1 MVSDIEEIPIIWKKP
16 HNSSNLFHIGTLN
29 ILLDQ
34 FIKRYRDRLQI
45 QQIMIDLEMPKDAAG
60 FSKDQKTQSAVIL
73 QLLLIG
79 EIAKKISP
87 EKRSTIDLPWREI
100 AGFRDRAIHNY
111 FEIDLDIVWQTLIS
125 DLPEVKEKLKTIS

>member
-60 FSKDQKTQSAVIL
+60 YTDKTASAPQV
-73 QLLLIG
+73 G
-79 EIAKKISP
+79 ENSDCRKQQ
-87 EKRSTIDLPWREI
+87 EK
-100 AGFRDRAIHNY
+100 Y
-111 FEIDLDIVWQTLIS
+111 C
-125 DLPEVKEKLKTIS
+125 

>member
-1 MVSDIEEIPIIWKKP
+1 MKNDEVFINQILEAISKIE
-16 HNSSNLFHIGTLN
+16 SFTAGL
-29 ILLDQ
+29 
-34 FIKRYRDRLQI
+34 
-45 QQIMIDLEMPKDAAG
+45 DAAG

-100 AGFRDRAIHNY
+100 AGFRARAIHNY

>member
-60 FSKDQKTQSAVIL
+60 FSNKTFIVKLHLHLKSGKIL
-73 QLLLIG
+73 
-79 EIAKKISP
+79 IAESNR
-87 EKRSTIDLPWREI
+87 RSIADAMKNITREI
-100 AGFRDRAIHNY
+100 DNQSRTTDRQKHTDIFHK
-111 FEIDLDIVWQTLIS
+111 ID
-125 DLPEVKEKLKTIS
+125 K